1 MKKKTNNNFLIIDIV
16 FAILTILVVI
26 SLFQNILLA
35 SFLLAII
42 SAIYIYIKKSKT
54 VFFIFLIG
62 AIWGP
67 ISEILVISFS
77 GAWFYSNPNV
87 FGLIPFW
94 LFFVWGNA
102 AIFLYSISKYLDG
115 LT

>member
-42 SAIYIYIKKSKT
+42 SAIYIYIKKSKN
-54 VFFIFLIG
+54 IE
-62 AIWGP
+62 
-67 ISEILVISFS
+67 EIKPK
-77 GAWFYSNPNV
+77 YSDKIMEK
-87 FGLIPFW
+87 L
-94 LFFVWGNA
+94 
-102 AIFLYSISKYLDG
+102 K
-115 LT
+115 